1 MSGKKYFECA
11 ICGKK
16 YEACY
21 SCGRKDPSLSWKNLC
36 DTAEHYKIFQIVNG
50 YTAGVYTKE
59 EASKKLKNVNLSDL
73 NSLRDNIKA
82 IIKDIQ
88 NEDDAKPVR
97 RSRKKKTQGKE
108 NVVDQS
114 VAAVTEDTATGVAE
128 ETVVEEAVVE
138 PVVDKPVTLES
149 ATTII

>member
-21 SCGRKDPSLSWKNLC
+21 SCSRKDPSLSWKNLC

-59 EASKKLKNVNLSDL
+59 EAAKKLKNVNLSDL
-73 NSLRDNIKA
+73 DSLRDNIKA
-82 IIKDIQ
+82 IIKSIQ
-88 NEDDAKPVR
+88 QVKVRKPVAVKTDDAKA
-97 RSRKKKTQGKE
+97 K
-108 NVVDQS
+108 
-114 VAAVTEDTATGVAE
+114 TEDAKNDADV
-128 ETVVEEAVVE
+128 TVVKNIAPIGTETKSVN
-138 PVVDKPVTLES
+138 
-149 ATTII
+149 

>member
-36 DTAEHYKIFQIVNG
+36 DTAEHYKIFQIVSG

-59 EASKKLKNVNLSDL
+59 EAAKKLKNVNLSDL
-73 NSLRDNIKA
+73 NSLRDNIRS
-82 IIKDIQ
+82 IIKSIQ
-88 NEDDAKPVR
+88 SEPKQPKVHKVVETKTDDTKVADDAKTEDAPVA
-97 RSRKKKTQGKE
+97 
-108 NVVDQS
+108 DAP
-114 VAAVTEDTATGVAE
+114 VAA
-128 ETVVEEAVVE
+128 EAKSVN
-138 PVVDKPVTLES
+138 
-149 ATTII
+149 

>member
-59 EASKKLKNVNLSDL
+59 EAAKKLKNVNLSDL

-82 IIKDIQ
+82 IIKSIQ
-88 NEDDAKPVR
+88 SEPKQPKVHKVAEAKTDDEKVADDAK
-97 RSRKKKTQGKE
+97 
-108 NVVDQS
+108 
-114 VAAVTEDTATGVAE
+114 TEDVPVAE
-128 ETVVEEAVVE
+128 APVVVETKSVN
-138 PVVDKPVTLES
+138 
-149 ATTII
+149 

>member
-21 SCGRKDPSLSWKNLC
+21 SCSRKDPSLSWKNLC

-59 EASKKLKNVNLSDL
+59 EAAKKLKNVNLSDL
-73 NSLRDNIKA
+73 DSLRDNIKA
-82 IIKDIQ
+82 IIKSIQ
-88 NEDDAKPVR
+88 QVKVRKPVAAKTDDAKA
-97 RSRKKKTQGKE
+97 K
-108 NVVDQS
+108 
-114 VAAVTEDTATGVAE
+114 TEDAKNDADV
-128 ETVVEEAVVE
+128 TVVKNIASIGTETKSVN
-138 PVVDKPVTLES
+138 
-149 ATTII
+149 

>member
-59 EASKKLKNVNLSDL
+59 EAAKKLRNVNLSDL

-82 IIKDIQ
+82 IIKSIQ
-88 NEDDAKPVR
+88 SEPKQPRVHKVVEAKADDAKVADDAR
-97 RSRKKKTQGKE
+97 TE
-108 NVVDQS
+108 DAS
-114 VAAVTEDTATGVAE
+114 VAKATVVAE
-128 ETVVEEAVVE
+128 AKSVN
-138 PVVDKPVTLES
+138 
-149 ATTII
+149 

>member
-21 SCGRKDPSLSWKNLC
+21 SCSRKDPSQSWKNLC
-36 DTAEHYKIFQIVNG
+36 DTAEHYKIFQVVNG

-59 EASKKLKNVNLSDL
+59 EAAEKLKNVNLSDL
-73 NSLRDNIKA
+73 DSLRDNIKM

-88 NEDDAKPVR
+88 NEDAAKPVR
-97 RSRKKKTQGKE
+97 RSRKKKMQTKE
-108 NVVDQS
+108 S
-114 VAAVTEDTATGVAE
+114 VADQPVVEDTTTSVVE
-128 ETVVEEAVVE
+128 ETVAEEAVVE
-138 PVVDKPVTLES
+138 PVADKPVTLES
-149 ATTII
+149 VTTII

>member
-21 SCGRKDPSLSWKNLC
+21 SCSRKDPSQSWKNLC
-36 DTAEHYKIFQIVNG
+36 DTAEHYKIFQVVNG

-59 EASKKLKNVNLSDL
+59 EAAKKLKNVNLSDL
-73 NSLRDNIKA
+73 DSLRDNIKE

-88 NEDDAKPVR
+88 NENAANPVR
-97 RSRKKKTQGKE
+97 RSYKKKTQTKE

-114 VAAVTEDTATGVAE
+114 AVEDIATGVVE
-128 ETVVEEAVVE
+128 ETVAEEEAVVE
-138 PVVDKPVTLES
+138 SVVDKPVTLES

>member
-59 EASKKLKNVNLSDL
+59 EAAKKLKNVNLSGLD
-73 NSLRDNIKA
+73 SLRDNIKA
-82 IIKDIQ
+82 IIKSIQ
-88 NEDDAKPVR
+88 QTKTHKPVVE
-97 RSRKKKTQGKE
+97 KTDEAK
-108 NVVDQS
+108 
-114 VAAVTEDTATGVAE
+114 AKTED
-128 ETVVEEAVVE
+128 ETVVKN
-138 PVVDKPVTLES
+138 DVTKNIASIGTETKS
-149 ATTII
+149 VN

>member
-21 SCGRKDPSLSWKNLC
+21 SCSRKDPSQSWKNLC
-36 DTAEHYKIFQIVNG
+36 DTAEHYKIFQVVNG

-59 EASKKLKNVNLSDL
+59 EAAKKLKNVNLSDL
-73 NSLRDNIKA
+73 DSLRDNIKE

-88 NEDDAKPVR
+88 NENAANPVR
-97 RSRKKKTQGKE
+97 RSHKKKTQVKE

-114 VAAVTEDTATGVAE
+114 AVEDITTGVVE
-128 ETVVEEAVVE
+128 ETVAEEAVVE
-138 PVVDKPVTLES
+138 SVVDKPVTLES

>member
-21 SCGRKDPSLSWKNLC
+21 SCSRKDPSQSWKNLC
-36 DTAEHYKIFQIVNG
+36 DTVEHYKIFQVVNG

-59 EASKKLKNVNLSDL
+59 EAAEKLKNVNLSDL
-73 NSLRDNIKA
+73 DSLRDNIKE

-88 NEDDAKPVR
+88 NENAANHVR
-97 RSRKKKTQGKE
+97 RSHKKKTQTKE
-108 NVVDQS
+108 NIVDQS
-114 VAAVTEDTATGVAE
+114 AVEDIVTGVVE
-128 ETVVEEAVVE
+128 ETVAEEAVVE
-138 PVVDKPVTLES
+138 SVVDKPVTLES